1 MLASLIRKVFHP
13 VVKDKE
19 HNREFSKATSTS
31 SPVTAGQDL
40 FVTGQEGV
48 ITLSN
53 YDPSEDKL
61 SVLLGNVVPGLQP
74 DIAIDGSPFH
84 SEDKSEN
91 HMFMDDVKVDV
102 TLRTQLGQAPAL
114 MLLIT
119 DPGQSAE
126 QSVREPVQV
135 AICVEVGLNGRIT
148 VVDTAGLMDDQTRDE
163 DDAEMQGTDD
173 PEPKLQ
179 DIYKKIARVLEISQD
194 LGILV
199 EWVLRWLR
207 QRVGSG

>member
-1 MLASLIRKVFHP
+1 MIRKVFHP
-13 VVKDKE
+13 VVKDKKDKS
-19 HNREFSKATSTS
+19 EFSKATSTS

-61 SVLLGNVVPGLQP
+61 NVLLGSGVPSVHS

-91 HMFMDDVKVDV
+91 HMFVDDVKVDV

-119 DPGQSAE
+119 DPGQNAE

-135 AICVEVGLNGRIT
+135 AICVEVGLNGRIS
-148 VVDTAGLMDDQTRDE
+148 VVDTAGIMNDLTGDE
-163 DDAEMQGTDD
+163 DDAEMHGTDD
-173 PEPKLQ
+173 PEPTLQ
-179 DIYKKIARVLEISQD
+179 NIYKKIARVLEISQD